1 MAKKKRSG
9 PDLAARFAKL
19 GEAVESAAEKAL
31 FEMGVLV
38 KDEAARLAPVAS
50 GKLKSGY
57 AVKMRHRGK
66 TPVAVVGTLVKHA
79 TYVEFAKDIN
89 GHPYG
94 KKLGDTPRVL
104 YKALDEKTPELVEKI
119 ADAVA
124 RGLEGA

>member
-79 TYVEFAKDIN
+79 TYIEFAKDIN
-89 GHPYG
+89 GHRYG

-104 YKALDEKTPELVEKI
+104 YKALDEKAPELVEKI

>member
-9 PDLAARFAKL
+9 SDLAARFAKL
-19 GEAVESAAEKAL
+19 GQAVESAAEKAL

-38 KDEAARLAPVAS
+38 KDEAARIAPVAK
-50 GKLKSGY
+50 GELKSGY
-57 AVKMRHRGK
+57 AVKMRHRGE

-104 YKALDEKTPELVEKI
+104 YKALDEKTPELIEKI

>member
-19 GEAVESAAEKAL
+19 GEAIESEAEKEL

-38 KDEAARLAPVAS
+38 KDEAASIAPVDE
-50 GKLKSGY
+50 GELKSGY
-57 AVKMRHRGK
+57 AVKMRRRGK

-79 TYVEFAKDIN
+79 TYIEFAKDIN

>member
-1 MAKKKRSG
+1 MAKKRSG

-19 GEAVESAAEKAL
+19 GEAVESEAEKAL
-31 FEMGVLV
+31 FEMGVMV
-38 KDEAARLAPVAS
+38 KDEAASLAPVAK
-50 GKLKSGY
+50 GTLKAGY
-57 AVKMRHRGK
+57 SVRMRHRGK

-94 KKLGDTPRVL
+94 KNLGDTPRVL
-104 YKALDEKTPELVEKI
+104 YKALDEKTPELLEKI
-119 ADAVA
+119 AEAVA